1 MTISLRDWQ
10 LSCIDKALE
19 HFNSTPHFF
28 CQATPGAGKTR
39 MAAELA
45 GRLLERNRIDL
56 VLCFA
61 PSCQVVES
69 FRSTFAEVLGRRID
83 GQIGA
88 VGAAF
93 TYQAMEHRDEGFWQL
108 LDDYRVLVV
117 FDEIHHCAGHDPLLS
132 NAWGQQILHRIQDRA
147 AFTLALSGTPWRSDE
162 RAIALARY
170 SSPEGHLICDYRYG
184 LKEAIADGVCRSP
197 RIVLLDNQKVKLT
210 EELGA
215 DSNVR
220 LFPSIAKLL
229 GESPVTYEELLRH
242 DEVIDQ
248 LLGLGCSKLDEL
260 RLTKPDAAGLVVATD
275 IEHAQQ
281 IAQALD
287 ARGVGCRIVTHK
299 TPDAQQVINT
309 FRHSGCRWIVA
320 VGMISE
326 GTDIPRLQVCCYLSR
341 IRTEL
346 HYRQVLGRVLRRTA
360 ETDDQ
365 AWLFML
371 AEQTLQHLAERI
383 SDDLP
388 DDLAVLTALPAPAPT
403 TDEKPGLIGV
413 VGNIE
418 GLIDGVEREPRQAI
432 EPSSSSTS
440 NIISLNG
447 LASESTYQVSF
458 SQHYRQQLLACF

>member
-1 MTISLRDWQ
+1 MSRSLRSWQ
-10 LSCIDKALE
+10 NNCITKALE
-19 HFNSTPHFF
+19 HFTVTPHFF

-45 GRLLERNRIDL
+45 SRLIEQGRIDL

-61 PSCQVVES
+61 PSCQVVEG
-69 FRSTFAEVLGRRID
+69 FRSTFATVLGRRLD

-88 VGAAF
+88 VGGAY
-93 TYQAMEHRDEGFWQL
+93 TYQAMEYRDEGFWQL
-108 LDDYRVLVV
+108 FDDYRVLVV

-147 AFTLALSGTPWRSDE
+147 AFTLALSGTPWRSDDK
-162 RAIALARY
+162 AIALARY
-170 SSPEGHLICDYRYG
+170 SSPEGYLICDYRYG
-184 LKEAIADGVCRSP
+184 LKDAIADGVCRSP

-215 DSNVR
+215 DSSVR

-242 DEVIDQ
+242 DEVINPTLD
-248 LLGLGCSKLDEL
+248 LGRNKLNEL
-260 RLTKPDAAGLVVATD
+260 HQTKPDAAGLVVATD

-281 IAQALD
+281 VAL
-287 ARGVGCRIVTHK
+287 ALEAMGEECRIVTNK
-299 TPDAQQVINT
+299 TPDAQQVINA
-309 FRHSGCRWIVA
+309 FRSSGCRWIVA

-346 HYRQVLGRVLRRTA
+346 HYRQVLGRVLRRTG
-360 ETDDQ
+360 ESDHQ

-371 AEQTLQHLAERI
+371 AEPKLQGFAERI
-383 SDDLP
+383 ANDLP
-388 DDLAVLTALPAPAPT
+388 DDLAVLNEVRISIPTPDLDPDLIVTA
-403 TDEKPGLIGV
+403 GH
-413 VGNIE
+413 
-418 GLIDGVEREPRQAI
+418 IDGMDGAALGRAGQAI
-432 EPSSSSTS
+432 ESGAT
-440 NIISLNG
+440 NTISL
-447 LASESTYQVSF
+447 AVFAAEPAYQVSF

>member
-1 MTISLRDWQ
+1 MTTSLRDWQ
-10 LSCIDKALE
+10 LSCIDTALV
-19 HFNSTPHFF
+19 HFASTPHFF

-45 GRLLERNRIDL
+45 SRLLGQDRIDL

-61 PSCQVVES
+61 PSCQVVEG
-69 FRSTFAEVLGRRID
+69 FRSTFAAVLGKRLD
-83 GQIGA
+83 GQLGA

-93 TYQAMEHRDEGFWQL
+93 TYQAMEYRDEAFWRL
-108 LDDYRVLVV
+108 LDDYRVFVV

-147 AFTLALSGTPWRSDE
+147 AFTLALSGTPWRSDD

-170 SSPEGHLICDYRYG
+170 STPEGHLICDYRYG
-184 LKEAIADGVCRSP
+184 LQEAIADGVCRSP

-210 EELGA
+210 EDLGA
-215 DSNVR
+215 DSTVR

-260 RLTKPDAAGLVVATD
+260 RLTKPDAAGLVVSTD
-275 IEHAQQ
+275 IEHARQ

-287 ARGVGCRIVTHK
+287 ARGENCHIVTNK
-299 TPDAQQVINT
+299 TPNAQQVINT
-309 FRHSGCRWIVA
+309 FRHGACRWIVA

-346 HYRQVLGRVLRRTA
+346 HYRQVLGRVLRRTGA
-360 ETDDQ
+360 PDDQ

-371 AEQTLQHLAERI
+371 AEPTLQALAERI
-383 SDDLP
+383 ADDLP
-388 DDLAVLTALPAPAPT
+388 DDLAVLNEVQMPPATPASK
-403 TDEKPGLIGV
+403 TDWIGFS
-413 VGNIE
+413 GNID
-418 GLIDGVEREPRQAI
+418 GLDGRIGSGAEQAI
-432 EPSSSSTS
+432 GMGVTCTFSPGISSDEPSH
-440 NIISLNG
+440 
-447 LASESTYQVSF
+447 QVSF
-458 SQHYRQQLLACF
+458 SNHYRQQLLACF

>member
-1 MTISLRDWQ
+1 MRSSLRSWQ
-10 LSCIDKALE
+10 SSCITRALE
-19 HFNSTPHFF
+19 HFTVTPHFF

-45 GRLLERNRIDL
+45 SRLLEQDRIDL

-61 PSCQVVES
+61 PSCQVVEG
-69 FRSTFAEVLGRRID
+69 FRSTFAEVLGRRLD

-88 VGAAF
+88 VGAAY
-93 TYQAMEHRDEGFWQL
+93 TYQAMEYRDEGFWQL
-108 LDDYRVLVV
+108 LDDYRVFVV

-147 AFTLALSGTPWRSDE
+147 AFTLALSGTPWRSDDK
-162 RAIALARY
+162 AIALARY

-184 LKEAIADGVCRSP
+184 LKEAVADGVCRSP

-215 DSNVR
+215 DSSVR

-242 DEVIDQ
+242 DEVINPILD
-248 LLGLGCSKLDEL
+248 LGCSKLSEL
-260 RLTKPDAAGLVVATD
+260 RHIKPDAAGLVVATD

-281 IAQALD
+281 IALALE
-287 ARGVGCRIVTHK
+287 AMGEECRIVTNK
-299 TPDAQQVINT
+299 TPDAQQVINA
-309 FRHSGCRWIVA
+309 FRSSACRWIVA

-346 HYRQVLGRVLRRTA
+346 HYRQVLGRVLRRTG
-360 ETDDQ
+360 ESDDQ

-371 AEQTLQHLAERI
+371 AEPTLQGFAERI
-383 SDDLP
+383 ADDLP
-388 DDLAVLTALPAPAPT
+388 DDLAVLSDAHM
-403 TDEKPGLIGV
+403 PGLPPGFRPDPVGALEHAESIGDA
-413 VGNIE
+413 
-418 GLIDGVEREPRQAI
+418 GLGSAERGTGSQA
-432 EPSSSSTS
+432 T
-440 NIISLNG
+440 NIISLG
-447 LASESTYQVSF
+447 GFAIEPAYQVSF

>member
-1 MTISLRDWQ
+1 MTRSLRDWQ
-10 LSCIDKALE
+10 FSCINMALE
-19 HFNSTPHFF
+19 HFTVTPHFF

-45 GRLLERNRIDL
+45 RRLLEQDKIDL

-61 PSCQVVES
+61 PSCQVVEG
-69 FRSTFAEVLGRRID
+69 FRSTFAAVLGRRLD

-93 TYQAMEHRDEGFWQL
+93 TYQAMEYRDEGFWQL

-117 FDEIHHCAGHDPLLS
+117 FDEIHHCAGHDLLLS

-147 AFTLALSGTPWRSDE
+147 AFTLALSGTPWRSDD

-170 SSPEGHLICDYRYG
+170 SMPERQLICDYRYG
-184 LKEAIADGVCRSP
+184 LKESIADGVCRSP

-210 EELGA
+210 EELGT
-215 DSNVR
+215 DSTVTM
-220 LFPSIAKLL
+220 FPSIAKLL
-229 GESPVTYEELLRH
+229 GESPVTYGELLRH

-248 LLGLGCSKLDEL
+248 LLDLSCSKLDEL
-260 RLTKPDAAGLVVATD
+260 RQIKPDAAGLVVATD

-281 IAQALD
+281 IAQALGV
-287 ARGVGCRIVTHK
+287 RGEACRIVTNK
-299 TPDAQQVINT
+299 TPDAQQVINA
-309 FRHSGCRWIVA
+309 FRHGVCRWIVA

-346 HYRQVLGRVLRRTA
+346 HYRQVLGRVLRRTG
-360 ETDDQ
+360 ESDDQ

-371 AEQTLQHLAERI
+371 AELTLQGFAERI
-383 SDDLP
+383 ADDLP
-388 DDLAVLTALPAPAPT
+388 DDLAVLNAVQAPAFT
-403 TDEKPGLIGV
+403 ADAKPGLV
-413 VGNIE
+413 DPVGN
-418 GLIDGVEREPRQAI
+418 
-432 EPSSSSTS
+432 
-440 NIISLNG
+440 LNG
-447 LASESTYQVSF
+447 LDFNPGSNTDQTIAAVATSMISLGGVTTEPSYQVSF

>member
-10 LSCIDKALE
+10 FSCIDTALE
-19 HFNSTPHFF
+19 HFSSTPHFF

-45 GRLLERNRIDL
+45 SRLLEQDRIDL

-61 PSCQVVES
+61 PSCQVVEG
-69 FRSTFAEVLGRRID
+69 FRSTFAAVLGRRLD
-83 GQIGA
+83 GQL
-88 VGAAF
+88 GAAGAAL
-93 TYQAMEHRDEGFWQL
+93 TYQAMEYRDEGFWRL
-108 LDDYRVLVV
+108 LDDYRVFVV

-147 AFTLALSGTPWRSDE
+147 AFTLALSGTPWRSDD
-162 RAIALARY
+162 RAIVLARY
-170 SSPEGHLICDYRYG
+170 STPEGHLICDYRYG

-210 EELGA
+210 EELGTE
-215 DSNVR
+215 SSVR
-220 LFPSIAKLL
+220 MFPSIAKLL

-248 LLGLGCSKLDEL
+248 LLNLGCGKLDEL
-260 RLTKPDAAGLVVATD
+260 RLVKPDAAGLVVATD

-281 IAQALD
+281 IARALD
-287 ARGVGCRIVTHK
+287 ARGECCRIVTNK
-299 TPDAQQVINT
+299 TPDAQQVINV
-309 FRHSGCRWIVA
+309 FRRSACRWIVA

-346 HYRQVLGRVLRRTA
+346 HYRQVLGRVLRRIG
-360 ETDDQ
+360 ESDDQ
-365 AWLFML
+365 ASLFML
-371 AEQTLQHLAERI
+371 AEPTLQRFAERI
-383 SDDLP
+383 ADDLP
-388 DDLAVLTALPAPAPT
+388 DDLAVLNEVQMPASTIVSKTGWIGTA
-403 TDEKPGLIGV
+403 
-413 VGNIE
+413 GNID
-418 GLIDGVEREPRQAI
+418 GLDDNIGRGADRAI
-432 EPSSSSTS
+432 GGGAAS
-440 NIISLNG
+440 IISLG
-447 LASESTYQVSF
+447 GFAVEPSYQVSF

>member
-10 LSCIDKALE
+10 FSCIDTALE
-19 HFNSTPHFF
+19 HFSSTPHFF

-45 GRLLERNRIDL
+45 SRLLEQDRIDL

-61 PSCQVVES
+61 PSCQVVEG
-69 FRSTFAEVLGRRID
+69 FRSTFAAVLGRRLD
-83 GQIGA
+83 GQL
-88 VGAAF
+88 GAAGAAL
-93 TYQAMEHRDEGFWQL
+93 TYQAMEYRDEGFWRL
-108 LDDYRVLVV
+108 LDDYRVFVV

-147 AFTLALSGTPWRSDE
+147 AFTLALSGTPWRSDD
-162 RAIALARY
+162 RAIVLARY
-170 SSPEGHLICDYRYG
+170 STPEGHLICDYRYG

-210 EELGA
+210 EELGTE
-215 DSNVR
+215 SSVR
-220 LFPSIAKLL
+220 MFPSIAKLL

-248 LLGLGCSKLDEL
+248 LLNLGCGKLDEL
-260 RLTKPDAAGLVVATD
+260 RLVKPDAAGLVVATD

-281 IAQALD
+281 IARALD
-287 ARGVGCRIVTHK
+287 ARGEGCRIVTNK
-299 TPDAQQVINT
+299 TPDAQQVINV
-309 FRHSGCRWIVA
+309 FRRGACRWIVA

-346 HYRQVLGRVLRRTA
+346 HYRQVLGRVLRRIG
-360 ETDDQ
+360 ESDDQ
-365 AWLFML
+365 ASLFML
-371 AEQTLQHLAERI
+371 AEPTLQRFAERI
-383 SDDLP
+383 ADDLP
-388 DDLAVLTALPAPAPT
+388 DDLAVLNEVQMPASTPVSTTGWIGTA
-403 TDEKPGLIGV
+403 
-413 VGNIE
+413 GNID
-418 GLIDGVEREPRQAI
+418 GLDDNIGRGADRAI
-432 EPSSSSTS
+432 GGGAAS
-440 NIISLNG
+440 IISLG
-447 LASESTYQVSF
+447 GFAVEPSYQVSF